1 MATGLTEPDA
11 PPRPADAPSNAP
23 RRGRWWLRLH
33 LRHPVTIGILVGIG
47 IFLLFAIVWIG
58 ARGYLAQ
65 RALTDAIPAAEQ
77 VKTAIGS
84 GDLKAAGRAAD
95 ALSRKTHQ
103 AATLT
108 SDPVWLTAEAVPWI
122 GPNLTAVRTAAAA
135 SDEVASH
142 VVEPLVAAGA
152 AVDLRALAI
161 RNGRIDLA
169 PLTAA
174 QPAVAKAGKAFTA
187 ARASVATIETGALIS
202 PIAGGVDRLHDV
214 LDRAAPEMDA
224 IGNAVRLLP
233 SMLGADGPR
242 DYLLAAQNPAEL
254 RATGGLIGAV
264 ALVHADNGAL
274 TLQRQSAGTSIG
286 PWSTPVADV
295 PLNTVGLY
303 GPLVGRYLQ
312 DANLTPDFPLA
323 AATASRM
330 WTTMYG
336 GTIDGVVAVD
346 PVVLSGLLKSTG
358 PVTLPSG
365 DRLTS
370 SNAVKLLLSDVY
382 QRYTDPA
389 QQDAFFASAA
399 SAVFDRMSS
408 GDVDAKKLVTALSD
422 AGESRRVLIWSTH
435 DDDQKILGQTTL
447 AGSLPLSD
455 LSTAGIGVYFNDAT
469 GAKMDYYLGTSV
481 AAGSAV
487 CRADGKPSTVVRVTL
502 TNKAPAD
509 AGTTLPRY
517 VTGGGTY
524 GVRPG
529 NIRTRVAVYG
539 PAGGLLAATQSDG
552 ENYTTVAGVD
562 RSRPVSLYTVELAP
576 GESRTVTVQF
586 LNDRQTSSDLS
597 VVTTPTLPGD
607 GTTPDVGAQN
617 AVAPIVVQC
626 STVVK

>member
-11 PPRPADAPSNAP
+11 PPRPAVGPSVAP
-23 RRGRWWLRLH
+23 RRRRR
-33 LRHPVTIGILVGIG
+33 LRHPVLVGILVGLGAI
-47 IFLLFAIVWIG
+47 LLFTIVWISV
-58 ARGYLAQ
+58 RGFLAQ

-77 VKTAIGS
+77 VKTAIAT
-84 GDLKAAGRAAD
+84 GDLAAAGRAAD
-95 ALSRKTHQ
+95 SLSRKTHE
-103 AATLT
+103 AAALT
-108 SDPVWLTAEAVPWI
+108 SDPVWVTVEAVPWL
-122 GPNLTAVRTAAAA
+122 GPNLAAVRTAAAA
-135 SDEVASH
+135 SDDVASR
-142 VVEPLVAAGA
+142 VVRPLVAAGA
-152 AVDLRALAI
+152 GVDLRALAI
-161 RNGRIDLA
+161 TDGRIDLA
-169 PLTAA
+169 PITAA
-174 QPAVAKAGKAFTA
+174 QPAVAKARAAFTD
-187 ARASVATIETGALIS
+187 ARASVATIETGALVS
-202 PIAGGVDRLHDV
+202 PVASGVDRLHDV
-214 LDRAAPEMDA
+214 LDKAAPEMDA
-224 IGNAVRLLP
+224 LGNAVRLLP

-264 ALVHADNGAL
+264 ALVHADNGAV
-274 TLQRQSAGTSIG
+274 TLQRQEAGTSIG
-286 PWSTPVADV
+286 PWKAPVADV
-295 PLNTVGLY
+295 PLNTEGLY

-330 WTTMYG
+330 WTTTYG
-336 GTIDGVVAVD
+336 GTVDGVIAVD
-346 PVVLSGLLKSTG
+346 PVVLSGLLTATG
-358 PVTLPSG
+358 PVTLPTG

-370 SNAVKLLLSDVY
+370 ANAVKMLLSDVY
-382 QRYTDPA
+382 QRYEDPA

-408 GDVDAKKLVTALSD
+408 GNVDAKKLLTALAD
-422 AGESRRVLIWSTH
+422 AGESRRVLIWTTH
-435 DDDQKILGQTTL
+435 TEDQKVLAGTTL
-447 AGSLPLSD
+447 AGGLPASD

-469 GAKMDYYLGTSV
+469 GAKMDYYLRTSV

-487 CRADGKPSTVVRVTL
+487 CRADGKPSTVVTVTL
-502 TNKAPAD
+502 TNRAPAD

-524 GVRPG
+524 GVTPG

-539 PAGGLLAATQSDG
+539 PTGGLLAATLSGG

-576 GESRTVTVQF
+576 GESKTVTVQF
-586 LNDRQTSSDLS
+586 LNDQQTSSDLS

-607 GTTPDVGAQN
+607 GTTPDVGARD

-626 STVVK
+626 SSVVK